1 MNPCLKFQLLSL
13 QNIEK
18 RKIVLLLISLLKQTR
33 LNLLIEQNRSSQARL
48 TYDPGSMQPLLYNSH
63 RNTLNPFFKAQNQRI
78 VLFCPLLQIRKSAS
92 SSKEKQSILS

>member
-1 MNPCLKFQLLSL
+1 MHCLTLIFVCGSKEVNPCLKFQLLSL

-48 TYDPGSMQPLLYNSH
+48 TYDPGSMEPLLYNSH
-63 RNTLNPFFKAQNQRI
+63 RNTLNPFG
-78 VLFCPLLQIRKSAS
+78 PKSKNS
-92 SSKEKQSILS
+92 VILSTTAN